1 MAFGLKSFGF
11 KGRAG
16 APENLP
22 ENVRQA
28 LESWRAS
35 PAPALDEP
43 HFHTRYVVIDVA
55 TTGPRAEENELR
67 GISAV
72 GLQTGAIVA
81 ADAFALDL
89 SGADAEDSA
98 PQGDLTIETRS
109 GPSLRGAVD
118 SQLMAFLAY
127 AAKAPLVT
135 YHAPFV
141 GGFLQHA
148 YKARLA
154 VDFQPQW
161 IDLAWLLP
169 SLFKDKSPTVR
180 PLDDWLEIFAIDSGG
195 RRDTMTNTLML
206 ARLFQMLLVRAND
219 QEILT
224 AGKLIEESKS
234 ASFLRRT
241 H

>member
-55 TTGPRAEENELR
+55 TIGPRAEQDGLL

-72 GLQTGAIVA
+72 GLQVGSIAA
-81 ADAFALDL
+81 ADAFALDF
-89 SGADAEDSA
+89 SADD
-98 PQGDLTIETRS
+98 PT
-109 GPSLRGAVD
+109 VD
-118 SQLMAFLAY
+118 SQLAAFLTY

-141 GGFLQHA
+141 GGFLQHV
-148 YKARLA
+148 YRERLA

-169 SLFKDKSPTVR
+169 SLFNDKSPTVQ
-180 PLDDWLEIFAIDSGG
+180 PLDEWLELLAIDSGG

-219 QEILT
+219 QKILT
-224 AGKLIEESKS
+224 AGNLIEESKS

>member
-1 MAFGLKSFGF
+1 MAFGLKTFGF

-16 APENLP
+16 APENLS
-22 ENVRQA
+22 ESVRQA

-55 TTGPRAEENELR
+55 TSGPRAEEDGLL

-72 GLQTGAIVA
+72 GLQVGSIAA
-81 ADAFALDL
+81 ADAFALDFA
-89 SGADAEDSA
+89 ADD
-98 PQGDLTIETRS
+98 P
-109 GPSLRGAVD
+109 AVD
-118 SQLMAFLAY
+118 SQLAAFLTY

-141 GGFLQHA
+141 GGFLQHV
-148 YKARLA
+148 YRERLA

-180 PLDDWLEIFAIDSGG
+180 PLDEWLEIFAIDSGG

-206 ARLFQMLLVRAND
+206 ARLFQMLLVRANE

>member
-1 MAFGLKSFGF
+1 MAFGLKTFGF
-11 KGRAG
+11 KGRPG
-16 APENLP
+16 APANLP
-22 ENVRQA
+22 DSVRQA

-55 TTGPRAEENELR
+55 TTGPRTEEDDLL

-72 GLQTGAIVA
+72 GLQVGSIAA
-81 ADAFALDL
+81 ADAFALDFA
-89 SGADAEDSA
+89 ADD
-98 PQGDLTIETRS
+98 P
-109 GPSLRGAVD
+109 AVD
-118 SQLMAFLAY
+118 GQLAAFLTY

-141 GGFLQHA
+141 GGFLQHV
-148 YKARLA
+148 YRERLA

-180 PLDDWLEIFAIDSGG
+180 PLDEWLEILAIDSGG

-224 AGKLIEESKS
+224 AGNLIEESKS

>member
-55 TTGPRAEENELR
+55 TIGPRAEQDGLL

-72 GLQTGAIVA
+72 GLQVGSVAA
-81 ADAFALDL
+81 ADAFALDF
-89 SGADAEDSA
+89 SADD
-98 PQGDLTIETRS
+98 PT
-109 GPSLRGAVD
+109 VD
-118 SQLMAFLAY
+118 SQLAAFLTY

-141 GGFLQHA
+141 GGFLQHV
-148 YKARLA
+148 YRERLA

-169 SLFKDKSPTVR
+169 SLFNDKSPTVQ
-180 PLDDWLEIFAIDSGG
+180 PLDEWLELLAIDSGG

-219 QEILT
+219 QKILT
-224 AGKLIEESKS
+224 AGNLIEESKS

>member
-11 KGRAG
+11 KGRPG

-55 TTGPRAEENELR
+55 TIGPRAEQDGLL

-72 GLQTGAIVA
+72 GLQVGSVAA
-81 ADAFALDL
+81 ADAFALDF
-89 SGADAEDSA
+89 SADD
-98 PQGDLTIETRS
+98 PT
-109 GPSLRGAVD
+109 VD
-118 SQLMAFLAY
+118 SQLAAFLTY

-141 GGFLQHA
+141 GGFLQHV
-148 YKARLA
+148 YRERLA

-169 SLFKDKSPTVR
+169 SLFNDKSPTVR
-180 PLDDWLEIFAIDSGG
+180 PLDEWLELLAIDSGG

-219 QEILT
+219 QKILT
-224 AGKLIEESKS
+224 AGNLIEESKS

>member
-11 KGRAG
+11 KGRPG

-55 TTGPRAEENELR
+55 TIGPRAEQDGLL

-72 GLQTGAIVA
+72 GLQVGSIAA
-81 ADAFALDL
+81 ADAFALDF
-89 SGADAEDSA
+89 SADD
-98 PQGDLTIETRS
+98 PT
-109 GPSLRGAVD
+109 VD
-118 SQLMAFLAY
+118 SQLAAFLTY

-141 GGFLQHA
+141 GGFLQHV
-148 YKARLA
+148 YRERLA

-169 SLFKDKSPTVR
+169 SLFNDKSPTVR
-180 PLDDWLEIFAIDSGG
+180 PLDEWLELLAIDSGG

-219 QEILT
+219 QKILT
-224 AGKLIEESKS
+224 AGNLIEESKS

>member
-22 ENVRQA
+22 DSVRQA

-55 TTGPRAEENELR
+55 TTGPRAEEDGLL

-72 GLQTGAIVA
+72 GLQAGAVVA
-81 ADAFALDL
+81 TDAFALDF
-89 SGADAEDSA
+89 SAEDAS
-98 PQGDLTIETRS
+98 
-109 GPSLRGAVD
+109 VD
-118 SQLMAFLAY
+118 SQLMAFLTY

-141 GGFLQHA
+141 GGFLQHV
-148 YKARLA
+148 YRERLA

-180 PLDDWLEIFAIDSGG
+180 PLDEWLELLAIDSGG

-206 ARLFQMLLVRAND
+206 ARLFQMLLVRANE

>member
-16 APENLP
+16 APANLP
-22 ENVRQA
+22 DSVRQA

-35 PAPALDEP
+35 SAPALDEP

-55 TTGPRAEENELR
+55 TSGPRAEEDGLL

-72 GLQTGAIVA
+72 GLQVGSIA
-81 ADAFALDL
+81 AAGAFALDC
-89 SGADAEDSA
+89 SADD
-98 PQGDLTIETRS
+98 PT
-109 GPSLRGAVD
+109 VD
-118 SQLMAFLAY
+118 SQLAAFLTY

-141 GGFLQHA
+141 GGFLQHV
-148 YKARLA
+148 YRERLA

-180 PLDDWLEIFAIDSGG
+180 PLDEWLEIFAIDSGG

-224 AGKLIEESKS
+224 AGNLIEESKS

>member
-16 APENLP
+16 SPANLP
-22 ENVRQA
+22 DNVRQA

-55 TTGPRAEENELR
+55 TSGPRTEEDDLL

-72 GLQTGAIVA
+72 GLQVGSIAA
-81 ADAFALDL
+81 ADAFALDF
-89 SGADAEDSA
+89 SADD
-98 PQGDLTIETRS
+98 P
-109 GPSLRGAVD
+109 AVD
-118 SQLMAFLAY
+118 SQLAAFLTY

-141 GGFLQHA
+141 GGFLQHV
-148 YKARLA
+148 YQERLA

-180 PLDDWLEIFAIDSGG
+180 PLDEWLELLAIDSGG

-206 ARLFQMLLVRAND
+206 ARLFQMLLVRANE

>member
-11 KGRAG
+11 KARAG
-16 APENLP
+16 SPANLP
-22 ENVRQA
+22 DNVRQS

-43 HFHTRYVVIDVA
+43 HFHMRYVVIDVA
-55 TTGPRAEENELR
+55 TTGSRAEEDGLL

-72 GLQTGAIVA
+72 GLQAGAVVA

-89 SGADAEDSA
+89 SSEESDDA
-98 PQGDLTIETRS
+98 
-109 GPSLRGAVD
+109 AVD
-118 SQLMAFLAY
+118 SQLTAFLTY

-141 GGFLQHA
+141 SGFLQPV
-148 YKARLA
+148 YRERLA
-154 VDFQPQW
+154 VNFQPQW

-169 SLFKDKSPTVR
+169 SLFKNKSPTVR
-180 PLDDWLEIFAIDSGG
+180 PLDDWLEILAIDSGG

-206 ARLFQMLLVRAND
+206 ARLFQMLLVRANE

-234 ASFLRRT
+234 ASFLRRN

>member
-55 TTGPRAEENELR
+55 TIGPRAEQDGLL

-72 GLQTGAIVA
+72 GLQVGSVAA
-81 ADAFALDL
+81 ADAFALDF
-89 SGADAEDSA
+89 SADD
-98 PQGDLTIETRS
+98 PT
-109 GPSLRGAVD
+109 VD
-118 SQLMAFLAY
+118 SQLAAFLTY

-141 GGFLQHA
+141 GGFLQHV
-148 YKARLA
+148 YRERLA

-169 SLFKDKSPTVR
+169 SLFNEKSPTVR
-180 PLDDWLEIFAIDSGG
+180 PLDEWLELLAIDSGG

-219 QEILT
+219 QKILT
-224 AGKLIEESKS
+224 AGNLIEESKS

>member
-1 MAFGLKSFGF
+1 MAFGLKNFGF

-55 TTGPRAEENELR
+55 TTGQRAEEDGLL

-72 GLQTGAIVA
+72 GLQAGAVVA

-89 SGADAEDSA
+89 SGEESDEAV
-98 PQGDLTIETRS
+98 
-109 GPSLRGAVD
+109 VD

-141 GGFLQHA
+141 NGFLQRVFRE
-148 YKARLA
+148 RLA

-169 SLFKDKSPTVR
+169 SLFKDKLPTVR
-180 PLDDWLEIFAIDSGG
+180 PLDEWLEIFAIDSGG

-224 AGKLIEESKS
+224 AGNLIEESKS

>member
-16 APENLP
+16 APANLP
-22 ENVRQA
+22 DSVRQA

-55 TTGPRAEENELR
+55 TTGPRAEEDGLL

-72 GLQTGAIVA
+72 GLQAGAVVA

-89 SGADAEDSA
+89 SSEESDDA
-98 PQGDLTIETRS
+98 
-109 GPSLRGAVD
+109 AVD
-118 SQLMAFLAY
+118 SQLTAFLTY

-141 GGFLQHA
+141 SGFLQPV
-148 YKARLA
+148 YRERLA
-154 VDFQPQW
+154 VNFQPQW

-169 SLFKDKSPTVR
+169 SLFKNKSPTVR
-180 PLDDWLEIFAIDSGG
+180 PLDDWLEILAIDSGG

-206 ARLFQMLLVRAND
+206 ARLFQMLLVRANE

-234 ASFLRRT
+234 ASFLRRN

>member
-55 TTGPRAEENELR
+55 TIGPRAEQDGLL

-72 GLQTGAIVA
+72 GLQVGSIAA
-81 ADAFALDL
+81 ADAFALDI
-89 SGADAEDSA
+89 SADD
-98 PQGDLTIETRS
+98 PT
-109 GPSLRGAVD
+109 VD
-118 SQLMAFLAY
+118 SELAAFLTY

-135 YHAPFV
+135 YHAPYV
-141 GGFLQHA
+141 GGFLQHV
-148 YKARLA
+148 YRERLA

-169 SLFKDKSPTVR
+169 SLFNEKSPTVR
-180 PLDDWLEIFAIDSGG
+180 PLDEWLELLAIDSGG

-219 QEILT
+219 QKILT
-224 AGKLIEESKS
+224 AGNLIEESKS

>member
-1 MAFGLKSFGF
+1 MAFGLKGFGF

-16 APENLP
+16 APADLP

-43 HFHTRYVVIDVA
+43 HFHTRYVVIDVV
-55 TTGPRAEENELR
+55 TSGPRAEEDGLL

-72 GLQTGAIVA
+72 GLQAGAIVA

-89 SGADAEDSA
+89 SGEEVVDAA
-98 PQGDLTIETRS
+98 HQGDF
-109 GPSLRGAVD
+109 PRGAVD
-118 SQLMAFLAY
+118 SQLMAFLTY

-141 GGFLQHA
+141 GSFLKQA
-148 YKARLA
+148 YKARLE

-161 IDLAWLLP
+161 IDLTWLLP
-169 SLFKDKSPTVR
+169 SLFRDKSPTVL
-180 PLDDWLEIFAIDSGG
+180 PLDDWLEILAIDSGG
-195 RRDTMTNTLML
+195 RRDPMTNTLML

-219 QEILT
+219 QGILN
-224 AGKLIEESKS
+224 ADKLIEESKS

>member
-16 APENLP
+16 APANLP
-22 ENVRQA
+22 DSVRQA

-35 PAPALDEP
+35 SAPALDEP

-55 TTGPRAEENELR
+55 TSGPRAEEDGLL

-72 GLQTGAIVA
+72 GLQVGSIAA
-81 ADAFALDL
+81 ADAFALDFA
-89 SGADAEDSA
+89 ADD
-98 PQGDLTIETRS
+98 PT
-109 GPSLRGAVD
+109 VD
-118 SQLMAFLAY
+118 SQLAAFLTY

-141 GGFLQHA
+141 GGFLQHV
-148 YKARLA
+148 YRERLA

-180 PLDDWLEIFAIDSGG
+180 PLDEWLEILAIDSGG

-224 AGKLIEESKS
+224 AGNLIEESKS
-234 ASFLRRT
+234 ASSLRRT

>member
-55 TTGPRAEENELR
+55 TIGPRAEQDGLL

-72 GLQTGAIVA
+72 GLQVGSIAA
-81 ADAFALDL
+81 ADAFALDI
-89 SGADAEDSA
+89 SADD
-98 PQGDLTIETRS
+98 PT
-109 GPSLRGAVD
+109 VD
-118 SQLMAFLAY
+118 SELAAFLTY

-141 GGFLQHA
+141 GGFLQHV
-148 YKARLA
+148 YRERLA

-169 SLFKDKSPTVR
+169 SLFNDKSPTVR
-180 PLDDWLEIFAIDSGG
+180 PLDEWLELLAIDSGG

-219 QEILT
+219 QKILT
-224 AGKLIEESKS
+224 AGNLIEESKS

>member
-55 TTGPRAEENELR
+55 TSGPRTEEDDLL

-72 GLQTGAIVA
+72 GLQVGSIAA
-81 ADAFALDL
+81 ADAFALDF
-89 SGADAEDSA
+89 SADD
-98 PQGDLTIETRS
+98 P
-109 GPSLRGAVD
+109 AVD
-118 SQLMAFLAY
+118 SQLAAFLTY

-141 GGFLQHA
+141 GGFLQHV
-148 YKARLA
+148 YQERLA

-180 PLDDWLEIFAIDSGG
+180 PLDEWLELLAIDSGG

-206 ARLFQMLLVRAND
+206 ARLFQMLLVRANE

>member
-16 APENLP
+16 APANLP
-22 ENVRQA
+22 DSVRQA

-35 PAPALDEP
+35 SAPALDEP

-55 TTGPRAEENELR
+55 TSGPRAEEDGLL

-72 GLQTGAIVA
+72 GLQVGSIAA
-81 ADAFALDL
+81 ADAFALDF
-89 SGADAEDSA
+89 SADD
-98 PQGDLTIETRS
+98 P
-109 GPSLRGAVD
+109 AVE
-118 SQLMAFLAY
+118 SQLAAFLTY

-141 GGFLQHA
+141 GGFLQHV
-148 YKARLA
+148 YRERLA

-169 SLFKDKSPTVR
+169 SLFKDKSPTVG
-180 PLDDWLEIFAIDSGG
+180 PLDEWLEILAIDSGG

-224 AGKLIEESKS
+224 AGNLIEESKS

>member
-1 MAFGLKSFGF
+1 MAFGLKGFGF

-16 APENLP
+16 APADLP

-55 TTGPRAEENELR
+55 TTGSRAEEDGLL

-72 GLQTGAIVA
+72 GLQAGAVVA

-89 SGADAEDSA
+89 SSEESDDA
-98 PQGDLTIETRS
+98 
-109 GPSLRGAVD
+109 AVD
-118 SQLMAFLAY
+118 SQLTAFLTY

-141 GGFLQHA
+141 SGFLQPV
-148 YKARLA
+148 YRERLA
-154 VDFQPQW
+154 VNFQPQW

-169 SLFKDKSPTVR
+169 SLFKNKSPTVR
-180 PLDDWLEIFAIDSGG
+180 PLDDWLEILAIDSGG

-206 ARLFQMLLVRAND
+206 ARLFQMLLVRANE

-234 ASFLRRT
+234 ASFLRRN

>member
-1 MAFGLKSFGF
+1 MAFGLKTFGF

-16 APENLP
+16 APENLS
-22 ENVRQA
+22 ESVRQA

-55 TTGPRAEENELR
+55 TSGPRAEEDGLL

-72 GLQTGAIVA
+72 GLQIGSIAA
-81 ADAFALDL
+81 ADAFALDFA
-89 SGADAEDSA
+89 ADD
-98 PQGDLTIETRS
+98 PT
-109 GPSLRGAVD
+109 VD
-118 SQLMAFLAY
+118 SQLAAFLTY

-141 GGFLQHA
+141 GGFLQHV
-148 YKARLA
+148 YRERLA

-180 PLDDWLEIFAIDSGG
+180 PLDEWLEIFAIDSGG

-224 AGKLIEESKS
+224 AGNLIEESKS

>member
-1 MAFGLKSFGF
+1 MAFGLKNFGF

-55 TTGPRAEENELR
+55 TSGPRAEEDGLL

-72 GLQTGAIVA
+72 GLQAGAVVA

-89 SGADAEDSA
+89 SREESDEA
-98 PQGDLTIETRS
+98 
-109 GPSLRGAVD
+109 AVD

-141 GGFLQHA
+141 SGFLQHVFRE
-148 YKARLA
+148 RLA

-180 PLDDWLEIFAIDSGG
+180 PLDDWLEILAIDNGG

>member
-55 TTGPRAEENELR
+55 TIGPRAEQDGLL

-72 GLQTGAIVA
+72 GLQVGSIAA
-81 ADAFALDL
+81 ADAFALDF
-89 SGADAEDSA
+89 SADD
-98 PQGDLTIETRS
+98 PT
-109 GPSLRGAVD
+109 VD
-118 SQLMAFLAY
+118 SQLAAFLTY

-141 GGFLQHA
+141 GGFLQHV
-148 YKARLA
+148 YRERLA

-169 SLFKDKSPTVR
+169 SLFNDKSPTVR
-180 PLDDWLEIFAIDSGG
+180 PLDEWLELLAIDSGG

-219 QEILT
+219 QKILT
-224 AGKLIEESKS
+224 AGNLIEESKS

>member
-1 MAFGLKSFGF
+1 MAFGLKTFGF

-16 APENLP
+16 APENLS
-22 ENVRQA
+22 ESVRQA

-55 TTGPRAEENELR
+55 TSGPRAEEDGLL

-72 GLQTGAIVA
+72 GLQVGSIA
-81 ADAFALDL
+81 ATDAFALDL
-89 SGADAEDSA
+89 AADD
-98 PQGDLTIETRS
+98 P
-109 GPSLRGAVD
+109 AVD
-118 SQLMAFLAY
+118 SQLAAFLTY

-141 GGFLQHA
+141 GGFLQHV
-148 YKARLA
+148 YRERLA

-180 PLDDWLEIFAIDSGG
+180 PLDEWLEIFAIDSGG

-224 AGKLIEESKS
+224 AGNLIEESKS

>member
-16 APENLP
+16 APANLP
-22 ENVRQA
+22 DSVRQA

-55 TTGPRAEENELR
+55 TSGPRAEEDGLL

-72 GLQTGAIVA
+72 GLQVGSIAA
-81 ADAFALDL
+81 ADAFALDFA
-89 SGADAEDSA
+89 ADD
-98 PQGDLTIETRS
+98 PT
-109 GPSLRGAVD
+109 VD
-118 SQLMAFLAY
+118 SQLAAFLTY

-141 GGFLQHA
+141 GGFLQHV
-148 YKARLA
+148 YRERLA

-180 PLDDWLEIFAIDSGG
+180 PLDEWLEILAIDSGG

-219 QEILT
+219 QKILT
-224 AGKLIEESKS
+224 AGNLIEESKS

>member
-16 APENLP
+16 APANLP
-22 ENVRQA
+22 DSVRQA

-35 PAPALDEP
+35 SAPALDEP

-55 TTGPRAEENELR
+55 TSGPRAEEDGLL

-72 GLQTGAIVA
+72 GLQVGSIAA
-81 ADAFALDL
+81 ADAFALDFA
-89 SGADAEDSA
+89 ADD
-98 PQGDLTIETRS
+98 PT
-109 GPSLRGAVD
+109 VD
-118 SQLMAFLAY
+118 SQLAAFLTY

-141 GGFLQHA
+141 GGFLQHV
-148 YKARLA
+148 YRERLA

-180 PLDDWLEIFAIDSGG
+180 PLDEWLEIFAIDSGG

-224 AGKLIEESKS
+224 AGNLIEESKS

>member
-55 TTGPRAEENELR
+55 TIGPRAEQDGLL

-72 GLQTGAIVA
+72 GLQVGSVAA
-81 ADAFALDL
+81 ADAFALDF
-89 SGADAEDSA
+89 SADD
-98 PQGDLTIETRS
+98 PT
-109 GPSLRGAVD
+109 VD
-118 SQLMAFLAY
+118 SQLAAFLTY

-141 GGFLQHA
+141 GGFLQHV
-148 YKARLA
+148 YRERLA

-169 SLFKDKSPTVR
+169 SLFNDKSPTVR
-180 PLDDWLEIFAIDSGG
+180 PLDEWLELLAIDSGG

-219 QEILT
+219 QKILT
-224 AGKLIEESKS
+224 AGNLIEESKS

>member
-11 KGRAG
+11 KGRPG

-55 TTGPRAEENELR
+55 TSGPRAEEDGLL

-72 GLQTGAIVA
+72 GLQVGSIA
-81 ADAFALDL
+81 ATDAFALDF
-89 SGADAEDSA
+89 SADD
-98 PQGDLTIETRS
+98 PT
-109 GPSLRGAVD
+109 VD
-118 SQLMAFLAY
+118 SQLAAFLTY

-141 GGFLQHA
+141 GGFLQHV
-148 YKARLA
+148 YRERLA

-169 SLFKDKSPTVR
+169 SLFNDKSPTVR
-180 PLDDWLEIFAIDSGG
+180 PLDEWLELLAIDSGG

-219 QEILT
+219 QKILT
-224 AGKLIEESKS
+224 AGNLIEESKS

>member
-35 PAPALDEP
+35 PAAALDEP

-55 TTGPRAEENELR
+55 TIGPRAEQDGLL

-72 GLQTGAIVA
+72 GLQVGSIAA
-81 ADAFALDL
+81 ADAFALDI
-89 SGADAEDSA
+89 SADD
-98 PQGDLTIETRS
+98 PT
-109 GPSLRGAVD
+109 VD
-118 SQLMAFLAY
+118 SQLAAFLTY

-141 GGFLQHA
+141 GGFLQHV
-148 YKARLA
+148 YRERLA

-169 SLFKDKSPTVR
+169 SLFNDKSPTVQ
-180 PLDDWLEIFAIDSGG
+180 PLDEWLELLAIDSGG

-219 QEILT
+219 QKILT
-224 AGKLIEESKS
+224 AGNLIEESKS

>member
-1 MAFGLKSFGF
+1 MAFGLKGFGF

-16 APENLP
+16 APADLP

-43 HFHTRYVVIDVA
+43 HFHTRYVVIDVV
-55 TTGPRAEENELR
+55 TSGPRAEEDGLL

-72 GLQTGAIVA
+72 GLQAGAIVA

-89 SGADAEDSA
+89 SGEEADDAP
-98 PQGDLTIETRS
+98 PQG
-109 GPSLRGAVD
+109 GFPRGTVD
-118 SQLMAFLAY
+118 SQLMAFLTY

-141 GGFLQHA
+141 GSFLKQA
-148 YKARLA
+148 YKARLE

-161 IDLAWLLP
+161 IDLTWLLP
-169 SLFKDKSPTVR
+169 SLFRDKSPTVL
-180 PLDDWLEIFAIDSGG
+180 PLDDWLEILAIDSGG
-195 RRDTMTNTLML
+195 RRDPMTNTLML

-219 QEILT
+219 QGILN
-224 AGKLIEESKS
+224 ADKLIEESKS